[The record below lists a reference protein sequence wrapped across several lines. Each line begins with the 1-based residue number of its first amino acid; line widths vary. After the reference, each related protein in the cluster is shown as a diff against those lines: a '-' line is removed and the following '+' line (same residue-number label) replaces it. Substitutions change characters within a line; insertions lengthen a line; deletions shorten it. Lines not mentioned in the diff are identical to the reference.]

1 MQPKGGV
8 TLIITVGGGN
18 PPSRSSSV
26 NSKKEGNEM
35 IKVPMEA
42 LVSETEG
49 GEGLAPA
56 IGDSVVLD
64 SVEGEVVAVN
74 EDGTAHVQIK
84 TAGGV
89 PVEYVEDVI
98 EEVPLDADALDA
110 EEAALDAEGDELLAA
125 AEAVDEEAL
134 F

>member
-8 TLIITVGGGN
+8 TLIITVGGGM

-26 NSKKEGNEM
+26 DSEKEGNEM

-49 GEGLAPA
+49 GEGLTPA

-64 SVEGEVVAVN
+64 SVEGEVVAIN

-98 EEVPLDADALDA
+98 EEIPVDADALDA

-125 AEAVDEEAL
+125 AEVADEEAL
-134 F
+134 Y

>member
-26 NSKKEGNEM
+26 DSKKEGNEM

-134 F
+134 Y

>member
-1 MQPKGGV
+1 
-8 TLIITVGGGN
+8 
-18 PPSRSSSV
+18 
-26 NSKKEGNEM
+26 M
-35 IKVPMEA
+35 IKVPTEA

-49 GEGLAPA
+49 GEALSPA

-74 EDGTAHVQIK
+74 EDGTAHIQIK

-89 PVEYVEDVI
+89 PVEYIEDVV
-98 EEVPLDADALDA
+98 EEIPVDAEALDA

-134 F
+134 Y

>member
-8 TLIITVGGGN
+8 TLIITVGGGH

-26 NSKKEGNEM
+26 DSKKEGNEM

-56 IGDSVVLD
+56 VGDSVVLD
-64 SVEGEVVAVN
+64 SVEGEVVAIN

-98 EEVPLDADALDA
+98 EEVPLDADSLDA
-110 EEAALDAEGDELLAA
+110 EEAALDLEGDELLAA
-125 AEAVDEEAL
+125 AEVADEEAL
-134 F
+134 Y

>member
-18 PPSRSSSV
+18 PPSCGSSV
-26 NSKKEGNEM
+26 DSKKEGDKM

-49 GEGLAPA
+49 GEALSPA

-134 F
+134 Y

>member
-8 TLIITVGGGN
+8 TLIITVGGGHS
-18 PPSRSSSV
+18 PSRSSSV
-26 NSKKEGNEM
+26 DSKKEGNEM

-49 GEGLAPA
+49 GEGLTPA
-56 IGDSVVLD
+56 IGDAVVLD

-89 PVEYVEDVI
+89 PVEYVEDVV
-98 EEVPLDADALDA
+98 EEIPVDEDALDA
-110 EEAALDAEGDELLAA
+110 EEAALDLEGDELLAA
-125 AEAVDEEAL
+125 AELADEEAL
-134 F
+134 Y

>member
-18 PPSRSSSV
+18 PSHSSSV
-26 NSKKEGNEM
+26 DSKKEGNEM

-56 IGDSVVLD
+56 VGDSVVLD
-64 SVEGEVVAVN
+64 SVEGEVVAIN

-110 EEAALDAEGDELLAA
+110 EEAALDLEGDELLAA
-125 AEAVDEEAL
+125 AEVADEEAL
-134 F
+134 Y

>member
-8 TLIITVGGGN
+8 TLIITVGGGD
-18 PPSRSSSV
+18 PSHSNSID
-26 NSKKEGNEM
+26 SKKEGVEM

-42 LVSETEG
+42 LVSEAEG
-49 GEGLAPA
+49 GEALSPV
-56 IGDSVVLD
+56 IGDVVALD

-74 EDGTAHVQIK
+74 EDGTAHIQINS
-84 TAGGV
+84 AGGV
-89 PVEYVEDVI
+89 PVEYVEDVV
-98 EEVPLDADALDA
+98 EEIPVDADALDA

>member
-18 PPSRSSSV
+18 PPSCGSSV
-26 NSKKEGNEM
+26 DSKKEGDKM

-49 GEGLAPA
+49 GEALSPA

>member
-8 TLIITVGGGN
+8 TLIITVGGGHS
-18 PPSRSSSV
+18 PSCSSSV
-26 NSKKEGNEM
+26 DSKKEGNEM

-49 GEGLAPA
+49 GEALSPA
-56 IGDSVVLD
+56 IGDAVVLD

-74 EDGTAHVQIK
+74 EDGTAHIQIK

-89 PVEYVEDVI
+89 PVEYIEDVV
-98 EEVPLDADALDA
+98 EEIPVDAEALDA
-110 EEAALDAEGDELLAA
+110 EEAALDAEGEELLAA

>member
-26 NSKKEGNEM
+26 DSKKEGNEM

-49 GEGLAPA
+49 GEALSPA

-134 F
+134 Y

>member
-18 PPSRSSSV
+18 PPSHGSSV
-26 NSKKEGNEM
+26 DSKKEGNEM

-49 GEGLAPA
+49 GEALTPA

-74 EDGTAHVQIK
+74 EDGTAHIQIK

-98 EEVPLDADALDA
+98 EEIPVDADALDA
-110 EEAALDAEGDELLAA
+110 EEAAFDAEGDELLAA

-134 F
+134 Y

>member
-18 PPSRSSSV
+18 PPSCGSSV
-26 NSKKEGNEM
+26 DSKKEGDKM

-49 GEGLAPA
+49 GEALSPA

-74 EDGTAHVQIK
+74 EVGTAHVQIK

>member
-8 TLIITVGGGN
+8 TLIITVGGGHS
-18 PPSRSSSV
+18 PSRSSSV
-26 NSKKEGNEM
+26 DSKKEGNEM

-49 GEGLAPA
+49 GEGLTPA

-64 SVEGEVVAVN
+64 SVEGEVVAIN

-125 AEAVDEEAL
+125 AEVADEEAL
-134 F
+134 Y

>member
-18 PPSRSSSV
+18 PPSCGSSV
-26 NSKKEGNEM
+26 DSKKEGDKM

-49 GEGLAPA
+49 GEALSPA

-74 EDGTAHVQIK
+74 GTAHIQIK

-89 PVEYVEDVI
+89 PVEYIEDVV
-98 EEVPLDADALDA
+98 EEIPVDAEALDA

-134 F
+134 Y

>member
-8 TLIITVGGGN
+8 TLIITVGGGHS
-18 PPSRSSSV
+18 PSRSSSV
-26 NSKKEGNEM
+26 DSKKEGNEM

-49 GEGLAPA
+49 GEGLTPA

-64 SVEGEVVAVN
+64 SVEGEVVAIN

-98 EEVPLDADALDA
+98 EEIPVDADALDA
-110 EEAALDAEGDELLAA
+110 EEAALDLEGDELLAA
-125 AEAVDEEAL
+125 AEVADEEAL
-134 F
+134 Y

>member
-26 NSKKEGNEM
+26 DSKKEGDKM

-49 GEGLAPA
+49 GEALSPA

-134 F
+134 Y

>member
-8 TLIITVGGGN
+8 TLIITVGGGHS
-18 PPSRSSSV
+18 PSRSSSV
-26 NSKKEGNEM
+26 DSKKEGNEM

-49 GEGLAPA
+49 GEGLTPA

-64 SVEGEVVAVN
+64 SVEGEVVAIN

-110 EEAALDAEGDELLAA
+110 EEAALDLEGDELLAA

>member
-8 TLIITVGGGN
+8 TLIITVGGGHS
-18 PPSRSSSV
+18 PSRSSSV
-26 NSKKEGNEM
+26 DSKKEGNEM

-49 GEGLAPA
+49 GEGLTPA
-56 IGDSVVLD
+56 VGDSVVLD
-64 SVEGEVVAVN
+64 SVEGEVVAIN

-110 EEAALDAEGDELLAA
+110 EEAALDLEGDELLAA

-134 F
+134 Y

>member
-8 TLIITVGGGN
+8 TLIITVGGGH

-26 NSKKEGNEM
+26 DSKKEGNEM

-42 LVSETEG
+42 LVSETEE
-49 GEGLAPA
+49 GEALAPA
-56 IGDSVVLD
+56 VGDSVVLD
-64 SVEGEVVAVN
+64 SVEGEVVAIN

-110 EEAALDAEGDELLAA
+110 EEAALDLEGDELLAA

-134 F
+134 Y

>member
-18 PPSRSSSV
+18 PPSCGSSV
-26 NSKKEGNEM
+26 DSKKEGNEM

-49 GEGLAPA
+49 GEALSPA

-89 PVEYVEDVI
+89 PVEYIEDVV
-98 EEVPLDADALDA
+98 EEIPVDAEALDA

-134 F
+134 Y

>member
-8 TLIITVGGGN
+8 TLIITVGGGH

-26 NSKKEGNEM
+26 DSKKEGNEM

-49 GEGLAPA
+49 GEGLTPA

-64 SVEGEVVAVN
+64 SVEGEVVAIN

-110 EEAALDAEGDELLAA
+110 EEAALDLEGDELLAA
-125 AEAVDEEAL
+125 AEVADEEAL
-134 F
+134 Y

>member
-18 PPSRSSSV
+18 PPSCGSSV
-26 NSKKEGNEM
+26 DSKKEGDKM

-49 GEGLAPA
+49 GE
-56 IGDSVVLD
+56 
-64 SVEGEVVAVN
+64 
-74 EDGTAHVQIK
+74 DGTAHIQIK

-89 PVEYVEDVI
+89 PVEYIEDVV
-98 EEVPLDADALDA
+98 EEIPVDAEALDA

>member
-134 F
+134 Y